1 MYFFSN
7 LNSLFINSF
16 FDLTHLGLVRDSIEG
31 EKSEEICLPLMSI
44 LLAIENPVV
53 DYLSLDVEGAE
64 IGVLKSIPW
73 NRVNIKVK
81 CSAQLYCLVGER

>member
-1 MYFFSN
+1 M
-7 LNSLFINSF
+7 LISLFIDFF

-64 IGVLKSIPW
+64 IGILKSIPW
-73 NRVNIKVK
+73 KRVNIKVK
-81 CSAQLYCLVGER
+81 YSTQLYCLVG